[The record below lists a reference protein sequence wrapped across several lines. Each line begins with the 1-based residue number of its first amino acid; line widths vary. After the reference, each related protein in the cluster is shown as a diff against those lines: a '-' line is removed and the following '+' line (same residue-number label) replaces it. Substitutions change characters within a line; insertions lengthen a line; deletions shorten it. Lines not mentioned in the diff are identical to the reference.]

1 MTMLNRGFKHIMI
14 IIAISMVVVL
24 NACHLTQSIFA
35 QNMTSNQTG
44 NQTSRIDLLP
54 PNVLEEEENLTE
66 MFGSQY

>member
-1 MTMLNRGFKHIMI
+1 MSNGGFKHMTI

-24 NACHLTQSIFA
+24 NVCHLIQPIFA

-44 NQTSRIDLLP
+44 NQTTRIDLLP

-66 MFGSQY
+66 MLGSQ

>member
-1 MTMLNRGFKHIMI
+1 MTMSNGGFKHMTI

-24 NACHLTQSIFA
+24 NVCHLIQPIFA

-44 NQTSRIDLLP
+44 NQTTRIDLLP

-66 MFGSQY
+66 MLGSQ